1 MVRVQEGH
9 LLTAAPPTWS
19 LPLKGHIKSTTMGKE
34 LGKSCREMNKGLRA
48 RRFTTGEGNDKQGIL
63 GSTVL
68 QVTHKFEKGH
78 EDMIAFM

>member
-1 MVRVQEGH
+1 
-9 LLTAAPPTWS
+9 
-19 LPLKGHIKSTTMGKE
+19 MGKE